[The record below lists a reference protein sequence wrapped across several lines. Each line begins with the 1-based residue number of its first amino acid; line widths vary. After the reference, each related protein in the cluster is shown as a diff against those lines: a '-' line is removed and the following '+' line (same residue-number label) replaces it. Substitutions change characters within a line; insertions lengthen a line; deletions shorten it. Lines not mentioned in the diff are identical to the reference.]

1 MLSVQSTKS
10 EKNFCSVTKKMR
22 PAVQDGNH
30 SKSIRAKFANALNFK
45 RKQNTLNFKTK
56 QNSLNVKETLLT
68 LKEYSG
74 LHALKT
80 RKIF

>member
-1 MLSVQSTKS
+1 VKRIFVQSR
-10 EKNFCSVTKKMR
+10 KKCV
-22 PAVQDGNH
+22 PQYKIV
-30 SKSIRAKFANALNFK
+30 IIAKAFEQNSPNALNFK